1 MKIVVTDGYTLNPGD
16 LSWALLE
23 TLGEVRYHDRTT
35 PDEVISRCREANV
48 IVTNKTP
55 VTEEVMAAAPKLRL
69 IAVTATGYN
78 IIDVEATK
86 RRGIVVSN
94 VPEYGTFSV
103 AQHTFALLLELT
115 NQAGLHSRSVREGEW
130 VKSIDWCYSRAPLIE
145 LKDKVLGIVG
155 LGRIGLQVAK
165 MAQAF
170 GMNVIY
176 HRGGSAAPDLR
187 AVSLE
192 DLFRKSDVISLHCP
206 LRADNREFVNA
217 ALLSLMKP
225 TAFLINTSRGPLIH
239 EQNLSDALRNGV
251 LGGAAL
257 DVLSLEPPK
266 ENNPL
271 LSAPNCIIT
280 PHNAWVSVEARGRI
294 LQTTVENV
302 KAFLAGKPINVVS
315 G

>member
-1 MKIVVTDGYTLNPGD
+1 MQIVITDGYTLNPGD
-16 LSWALLE
+16 LSWAPLE
-23 TLGEVRYHDRTT
+23 TLGEVTYHDRTT
-35 PDEVISRCREANV
+35 PDEVVRRCREANV
-48 IVTNKTP
+48 IVTNKTS
-55 VTEEVMAAAPKLRL
+55 VTEEVMAAASQLRL

-78 IIDVEATK
+78 IIDVEAAK

-115 NQAGLHSRSVREGEW
+115 NQAGVHSRSVREGEW

-165 MAQAF
+165 IAQAF

-176 HRGGSAAPDLR
+176 HRGKSETSDLR

-192 DLFRKSDVISLHCP
+192 DLFRESDVISLHCP

-217 ALLSLMKP
+217 ALLSRMKP

-239 EQNLSDALRNGV
+239 EQNLADALRNGV

-280 PHNAWVSVEARGRI
+280 PHNAWVSVEARKRI

-302 KAFLAGKPINVVS
+302 KAFLAGRPINVVS